1 MMNKDE
7 KLRQLFK
14 QQKIAEIDTLFGA
27 LDTNSYATVF
37 RCLKRLG
44 YLTSYS
50 HAGKFYTLRFIPR
63 FDRLGLWFYKDVG
76 FSQFGTLRATAVKL
90 IEESA
95 GGMTHRELEELLRVR
110 AQNTLRDLITSQML
124 TRDNIGGVFVY
135 FSGDKKTAAVQLTSR
150 EKSIQDEES
159 RLTEHIDPHITIEIL
174 VALLKSDDW
183 HPVTVAENIR
193 RGGGSVTSQQVDA
206 VLRRFKIKKKT
217 FR

>member
-1 MMNKDE
+1 MINKDE

-14 QQKIAEIDTLFGA
+14 QQKIAEINTLFGT

-37 RCLKRLG
+37 RHLKRLG
-44 YLTSYS
+44 YITSYS

-63 FDRLGLWFYKDVG
+63 FDRLGLWFFKDVC
-76 FSQFGTLRATAVKL
+76 FSKFGTLRATAIKL

-95 GGMTHRELEELLRVR
+95 EGMTHRELEELLRVR
-110 AQNTLRDLITSQML
+110 AQNTLRDLVNNQML

-135 FSGDKKTAAVQLTSR
+135 FSGNKQNASAQLDSR
-150 EKSIQDEES
+150 EKSIRDEES

-183 HPVTVAENIR
+183 HPVAVAENIR
-193 RGGGSVTSQQVDA
+193 RGGVSVTSQQVDV